1 MQPLTPSIHRIV
13 ASKPKLLIAISIIVI
28 AILSLPVILPHL
40 NHPTMIYHIVIH
52 IISFIVS
59 IFLAAISAAA
69 YKRSGSNRILF
80 MFFGFFALTIVELIY
95 LFDATGDMEEFAL
108 PLVHIELPHI
118 ILLVMLTL
126 FGVGILK
133 VNK

>member
-1 MQPLTPSIHRIV
+1 MQPLTPSMHRIV
-13 ASKPKLLIAISIIVI
+13 ASKPKLMTVISAIVV
-28 AILSLPVILPHL
+28 AVLCLPVILPHL

-52 IISFIVS
+52 VISFIVS